1 MDLLH
6 NGLGSLDPRTPVVVG
21 VGTASGHA
29 EATDLMTRAL
39 VAAGSDAGS
48 PRLLERIDW
57 IAVPQG
63 SWSYPDPGRL
73 AAGGVGAAG
82 ARTHLYELGIPQQRL
97 INDALVAIT
106 TGASEV
112 AAVVGGEAKR
122 WARDEARSG
131 IEATETDQ
139 PGAIP
144 DVTHRREGA
153 LLEPVEVA
161 NRLWD
166 PVQQYAMIDNA
177 LRAADRRTLR
187 QHRAEVADLWSRF
200 NLVARTNPDAAFPA
214 PMDAQQIDTPSV
226 TNRPLAF
233 PYNKW
238 HSTQWTVNQ
247 SAALLLCSAEMAVR
261 LGVGA
266 DQWAFP
272 QVGLESSHAVS
283 LLRRKDP
290 HTWPAMDV
298 LARAAETRIGRPIA
312 DADII
317 EVYSC
322 FPAAVRVQQRCLGL
336 EPGTTPTITGGMA
349 FAGGPFNNFVLQAT
363 AAMIAA
369 IRAEPGALGAVT
381 TVSGLLTKTGIG
393 VWSGRPDGR
402 LPLVA
407 DLAPAAHPETGVVDV
422 VESLDGY
429 TGAATVATYTVTYE
443 ELVPARTL
451 ALCDTADGRRCV
463 AISGDGR
470 LAAHAVSEELIG
482 AHIEVAGGS
491 FDLR

>member
-1 MDLLH
+1 MVPTQGWPAAPGSLRRARARPSGCTGPGCRPRDLAPGGPHDARASDPSSLPVRGAIRPVPRVTGHMDLLH

-112 AAVVGGEAKR
+112 GAVVGGEAKR

-177 LRAADRRTLR
+177 LRAADGRTLAE
-187 QHRAEVADLWSRF
+187 HRAEVADLWSRF
-200 NLVARTNPDAAFPA
+200 NGVAGTNPEAAFP
-214 PMDAQQIDTPSV
+214 T
-226 TNRPLAF
+226 
-233 PYNKW
+233 
-238 HSTQWTVNQ
+238 
-247 SAALLLCSAEMAVR
+247 
-261 LGVGA
+261 
-266 DQWAFP
+266 
-272 QVGLESSHAVS
+272 
-283 LLRRKDP
+283 
-290 HTWPAMDV
+290 
-298 LARAAETRIGRPIA
+298 
-312 DADII
+312 
-317 EVYSC
+317 
-322 FPAAVRVQQRCLGL
+322 
-336 EPGTTPTITGGMA
+336 
-349 FAGGPFNNFVLQAT
+349 
-363 AAMIAA
+363 
-369 IRAEPGALGAVT
+369 
-381 TVSGLLTKTGIG
+381 
-393 VWSGRPDGR
+393 
-402 LPLVA
+402 
-407 DLAPAAHPETGVVDV
+407 
-422 VESLDGY
+422 
-429 TGAATVATYTVTYE
+429 
-443 ELVPARTL
+443 
-451 ALCDTADGRRCV
+451 
-463 AISGDGR
+463 
-470 LAAHAVSEELIG
+470 
-482 AHIEVAGGS
+482 
-491 FDLR
+491 

>member
-1 MDLLH
+1 
-6 NGLGSLDPRTPVVVG
+6 
-21 VGTASGHA
+21 
-29 EATDLMTRAL
+29 MTRAL

-97 INDALVAIT
+97 INDALVAIA

-381 TVSGLLTKTGIG
+381 TVSGLLTKPGIG

>member
-381 TVSGLLTKTGIG
+381 TVSGLLTKPGIG

-429 TGAATVATYTVTYE
+429 TGAATVATYTVSYE